1 MVPSL
6 RYDVLNELSDG
17 LWLAVP
23 NGDRDLLL
31 VFFACLVP
39 LCGVKV
45 LDGSRWHFEDFTESH
60 LPVLGERGRE
70 AEDFL
75 IFSERG
81 QTGQSSG
88 VQAQQVALDHVLC
101 LVDDEDLVVPVF
113 FPSIG
118 VPVVGYSYSPW
129 SLEKGKLLLNLVGHN
144 PGGDVDDDSGCFG
157 LVQLE
162 AARCNQQENEG
173 LSCCWRCDS
182 DK

>member
-31 VFFACLVP
+31 VFLACLVP

-60 LPVLGERGRE
+60 LPVVGERGRE

-101 LVDDEDLVVPVF
+101 LVDDEDLVVFVF
-113 FPSIG
+113 FPCEG

-162 AARCNQQENEG
+162 AARCNQQENEC